1 MDRKDDVMKVR
12 GGFVS
17 NSSSSSFL
25 IFGVCLNEKEAKEI
39 VEASTHPKVVEI
51 REEYGL
57 DAPIETLE
65 GALSGVFTSGGDPE
79 GYENLLYAGKSW
91 DKVGDDETG
100 AEFQERVRKLLE
112 SVLGECKLG
121 SFSESWYNG

>member
-1 MDRKDDVMKVR
+1 MDGKDNGVKIR

-65 GALSGVFTSGGDPE
+65 GALSGVFTSGGDTE
-79 GYENLLYAGKSW
+79 GYENYLYAGKSW
-91 DKVGDDETG
+91 DEVGDDETG
-100 AEFQERVRKLLE
+100 AQFMERVRNLLE
-112 SVLGECKLG
+112 PVLGEQEMG
-121 SFSESWYNG
+121 SFSEAWYNG